1 MRSPARPQMLPKL
14 DLLAVFELAFLATEF
29 VEDLD
34 IVVINASSR
43 SAPVRCP

>member
-14 DLLAVFELAFLATEF
+14 DLLAVFELVFLAAEF

-34 IVVINASSR
+34 IVVINASPHST
-43 SAPVRCP
+43 PVRSP

>member
-14 DLLAVFELAFLATEF
+14 DLLAVFELAFLAAEF

-34 IVVINASSR
+34 IVVINDSSR
-43 SAPVRCP
+43 SAPI

>member
-14 DLLAVFELAFLATEF
+14 DLLAVFELVFLAAEF

-34 IVVINASSR
+34 IVVINDSSR
-43 SAPVRCP
+43 SAPI